1 MSFSDTVR
9 HLILIPACLI
19 FLMTCAAPSKGQT
32 QCLKKSSDIPAASE
46 LFGFHLG
53 MLREDIKR
61 LVPQTVFGKT
71 DGFGVSKTT
80 INPSFDPTI
89 NQKRFAAVR
98 SISLDLLDDRL
109 TSLWIGFDENFKVH
123 TVEEFLPLI
132 ASALNL
138 PNAWSSWKGRGQQMR
153 CADFQVIVSRVA
165 GGPSLRIQDTT
176 AEDLIAERR
185 QAKEDGDSAAPAN
198 ETRRTEEILGDK
210 ETHTFYSSG
219 CQPVQEVT
227 AANRVVFRTVE
238 EAEKAGF
245 KLAKECH

>member
-1 MSFSDTVR
+1 MSFSYAAR
-9 HLILIPACLI
+9 HLLMSAFLIVLI
-19 FLMTCAAPSKGQT
+19 SCAATSYGQT
-32 QCLKKSSDIPAASE
+32 QCLKKLSDIPAASE

-53 MLREDIKR
+53 MPREDIKT

-89 NQKRFAAVR
+89 NQKRFAGVR
-98 SISLDLLDDRL
+98 SISLDLLDNKL
-109 TSLWIGFDENFKVH
+109 TVLWIGFDENFKVH

-132 ASALNL
+132 TGALNL
-138 PNAWSSWKGRGQQMR
+138 PSAWSSWKGRGQQMR
-153 CADFQVIVSRVA
+153 CADFEVIVTTVA
-165 GGPSLRIQDTT
+165 GVPSLRIQDTA

-198 ETRRTEEILGDK
+198 EPRRADGILGDK
-210 ETHTFYSSG
+210 GTHTFYPSG
-219 CQPVQEVT
+219 CQSAQEVT
-227 AANRVVFRTVE
+227 AANRIVFRTAE

-245 KLAKECH
+245 KLAKDCR